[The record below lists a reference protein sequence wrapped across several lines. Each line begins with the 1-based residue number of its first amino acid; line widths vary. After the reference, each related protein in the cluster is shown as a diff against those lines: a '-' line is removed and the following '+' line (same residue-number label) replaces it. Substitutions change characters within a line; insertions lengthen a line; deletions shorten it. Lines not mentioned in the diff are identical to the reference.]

1 MPLRGGKF
9 VPENIKT
16 LLNEGKKHSQ
26 AVAIA
31 LSLSKKKKKG
41 GKYGKK

>member
-1 MPLRGGKF
+1 MPLRKSKF
-9 VPENIKT
+9 IPENIRT

-26 AVAIA
+26 AVVIA

-41 GKYGKK
+41 KKKYG